1 MNVLNYLKHTSKYLL
16 RSYPFIASSLKEVEE
31 RYALSVGESRVKD
44 EENFIRLFQMAYDES
59 PFYHKLYSENGI
71 CRTDIKSL
79 DDISKLPI
87 ITKDDVRANAD
98 DILIGHKWQAMKAYT
113 SGTTGKSLYIYQDMP
128 SVWREQAY
136 LYHYRRLCG
145 FTYGEALVSLR
156 GHLDSRQFSMRLPVG
171 NILYLSSYQIRRE
184 NVFRYR
190 DEILKHKPKA
200 IEGYPSSIYN
210 LCCLFKEMG
219 VTIHIPLCF
228 TSSETLF
235 DYQRKLFHEILGCET
250 YDWYGCTEK
259 TIALVETKNH
269 DGYYELPGY
278 SINEYMDDGVVTTSL
293 INDCFPLIRYKV
305 NDLILPKTDYVPL
318 SVDSPKIER
327 LEGRTE
333 SYVIAKDGTIVGRL
347 NFLFKDV
354 ENIKLA
360 QIVQKEPG
368 QITINIV
375 PDGTW
380 ENAQADKIMKYV
392 DERIG
397 LNRIVCEVREV
408 SDADIIYTARN
419 KFNQVVRLF

>member
-59 PFYHKLYSENGI
+59 QFYRDLYTKHGI
-71 CRTDIKSL
+71 SKDSIKSIDDIK
-79 DDISKLPI
+79 KLPV
-87 ITKDDVRANAD
+87 ITKDDIRLNAEK
-98 DILIGHKWQAMKAYT
+98 ILIEAKWKAMKAYT
-113 SGTTGKSLYIYQDMP
+113 SGTTGQSLYIYQDMA
-128 SVWREQAY
+128 SVWKEQAY
-136 LYHYRRLCG
+136 LYHYRALCG
-145 FTYGEALVSLR
+145 FIYGESLVSMR
-156 GHLDSRQFSMRLPVG
+156 GHLDSRQFSMKLPVG
-171 NILYLSSYQIRRE
+171 NILYLSSYQIKSE
-184 NVFRYR
+184 NALRYR
-190 DEILKHKPKA
+190 DAILEHKPKA

-210 LCCLFKEMG
+210 LCCILKEAG
-219 VTIHIPLCF
+219 IKLDIPLCF

-235 DYQRKLFHEILGCET
+235 DYQRRMFREVLGCET

-259 TIALVETKNH
+259 TIALVETVNH

>member
-113 SGTTGKSLYIYQDMP
+113 SGTTCKSLYIYQDMP

-259 TIALVETKNH
+259 SIALVETKNH

>member
-145 FTYGEALVSLR
+145 FTYGEALVSMR
-156 GHLDSRQFSMRLPVG
+156 GHLDRRQLSMRLPVG

-259 TIALVETKNH
+259 SIALVETKNH